1 MSMITNQPDGS
12 RGDSSGSTD
21 SASLGV
27 QLARE
32 LRRLWR
38 HGARP
43 MAEELLNQHAE
54 LRQSPEAAIDV
65 IYEEYCLRQSAG
77 EIDADQDI
85 LRRFPQWREPLQ
97 VMLECHRVLQPSGV
111 VPDFPTVGDTV
122 SGFRLV
128 EVLGRGA
135 RGRVYLAT
143 QTDLASRPVVL
154 KFTPLDGA
162 EHLSLARL
170 QHTNIVPVY
179 SVAHDEERHIRVL
192 CMPYF
197 GRTTLAAVLKSL
209 ANVPLTAR
217 TGHHIASAIDERHE
231 SSPELAHSA
240 ARQMLVH
247 VSYVQAAC
255 WITACLADA
264 LQYAHEHSLVHLDV
278 KPSNVLLASDGQ
290 PMLLDFHLAR
300 EPLRHPGLLPDHFGG
315 TPAYMPPEQR
325 AAMQALSSGVPV
337 EQTVDGRADIYAL
350 GAILYELLGG
360 RLPVAAECHGGVSS
374 ATEKSQHDPERLTVP
389 RRSKAVPVFCEA
401 APSVAESAIH
411 RLSEINP
418 QVSAGLA
425 DIVAKCLAPQAN
437 NRYANAA
444 ALADDLRR
452 HLTDLPLSGA
462 PNRSLSERCR
472 KWRRRQRNT
481 VRAAGTV
488 AVMTTAAALAL
499 TVAWSHVRQL
509 SREADRSLIQGQ
521 AQLQGNR
528 PAEAVATFE
537 HGLSLIKNV
546 PFRRD
551 LAGLLREQL
560 ATARQLR
567 LAGQLHQLADKI
579 RSLYGTSATSA
590 LSPGHLDPL
599 ARLCRQFWQ
608 ERQQIA
614 QSFDT
619 QRDSAVAIDLLDV
632 AIFGADLQVQ
642 LAPEVERGAA
652 RREALRTLADAE
664 AMFGQSAV
672 LDYQRHVY
680 QGNRDAGGTDPLPL
694 PVRRTAWEHYAL
706 GRALLNSNHLSRA
719 AEELNAAVALDPAGL
734 WPNFYFG
741 LCVGRMGRHDEAVA
755 AFSVCIG
762 AAPTLAGCYYNRA
775 AAHTALAHTD
785 QALRDYNRALELEPT
800 LAAAWLNRGL
810 LHYELGQY
818 PVAVADLRRALGH
831 GAHATT
837 VHYDLA
843 LVYLAAHDVAAA
855 QDSLRRALADDPAH
869 KLAQRLSKT
878 LLTTDAELPDQ
889 H

>member
-1 MSMITNQPDGS
+1 MSTVTNPPDGS

-43 MAEELLNQHAE
+43 TAEELLNQHAE
-54 LRQSPEAAIDV
+54 LLDSPEAAIDV

-77 EIDADQDI
+77 EVDADQDI
-85 LRRFPQWREPLQ
+85 LRRFPQWRAPLQ
-97 VMLECHRVLQPSGV
+97 VMLECHRVLQPSGA

-143 QTDLASRPVVL
+143 QTDLAGRPVVL
-154 KFTPLDGA
+154 KITPLDGA

-179 SVAHDEERHIRVL
+179 SVVDDEARHIRIL

-209 ANVPLTAR
+209 ANAPLTGR
-217 TGHHIASAIDERHE
+217 TGQHIVSAIDERHE
-231 SSPELAHSA
+231 SSPELAHAA
-240 ARQMLVH
+240 ARQMLAH

-300 EPLRHPGLLPDHFGG
+300 EPLRHPGPLPDRFGG

-360 RLPVAAECHGGVSS
+360 RLPVAAKCHGVVSP
-374 ATEKSQHDPERLTVP
+374 ATKKSQHDPEPLAAP
-389 RRSKAVPVFCEA
+389 RRSKSVPVFCDA
-401 APSVAESAIH
+401 VPSVAGSTVR
-411 RLSEINP
+411 RLCEINP

-425 DIVAKCLAPQAN
+425 DIVAKCLAPQTN

-452 HLTDLPLSGA
+452 HLTDQPLIGA
-462 PNRSLSERCR
+462 PNRSLSERWW
-472 KWRRRQRNT
+472 KWRRRRRNT

-488 AVMTTAAALAL
+488 AVITAAAALAL
-499 TVAWSHVRQL
+499 AVAWSQIRQL
-509 SREADRSLIQGQ
+509 SREADRSLVQGQ
-521 AQLQGNR
+521 AQLQGNQ

-537 HGLSLIKNV
+537 HGLSLLENV
-546 PFRRD
+546 PFRSD
-551 LAGLLREQL
+551 LAGRLREQL
-560 ATARQLR
+560 ATARRLR
-567 LAGQLHQLADKI
+567 AAGQLHQLADQI
-579 RSLYGTSATSA
+579 RSLYGTTA
-590 LSPGHLDPL
+590 LSPDHLHPL
-599 ARLCRQFWQ
+599 AELCRQFWQ
-608 ERQQIA
+608 KRQQIV

-619 QRDSAVAIDLLDV
+619 HRDSAVAIDLLDV

-664 AMFGQSAV
+664 TLFGQSAV

-680 QGNRDAGGTDPLPL
+680 QGNRDAGSTDPL

-706 GRALLNSNHLSRA
+706 GRALLNSNQLSRA
-719 AEELNAAVALDPAGL
+719 AEELSGAVALDPAGL

-741 LCVGRMGRHDEAVA
+741 LCAGRMGRHDEAVA

-762 AAPTLAGCYYNRA
+762 AAPALAGCFYNRA
-775 AAHTALAHTD
+775 AAYTALSHTD
-785 QALRDYNRALELEPT
+785 QALRDYNRALELDPT

-810 LHYELGQY
+810 LHYELGQN
-818 PVAVADLRRALGH
+818 PAAVADLRRALGH
-831 GAHATT
+831 GADATT

-843 LVYLAAHDVAAA
+843 LVYLAAHDFTAA

-869 KLAQRLSKT
+869 KLAHRLSET
-878 LLTTDAELPDQ
+878 LLTTDAACQ
-889 H
+889 GHR